1 MKLKDDTMDNQIT
14 IQALKYGNL
23 LHYEWNTTLL
33 EKTDSHIFVLGK
45 YGRKLN
51 HYTKQKVF
59 TIEAWTVEYFSFN
72 SWFTVSADVVG
83 GKIQQFY
90 CNINQPSKIE
100 GNIVSFVDL
109 DLDYVQRNGEWKV
122 VDEDEFES
130 NAIKFA
136 YPEALIHKAWEELL
150 SLKELIRK
158 KAFPFDGSLEKF
170 IDCIPV

>member
-1 MKLKDDTMDNQIT
+1 MDNLIT
-14 IQALKYGNL
+14 IQALKYGDH

-33 EKTDSHIFVLGK
+33 EKTDSHIFVLGN

-59 TIEAWTVEYFSFN
+59 TIEAWTIEYFSFH

-83 GKIQQFY
+83 GNIQQFY
-90 CNINQPSKIE
+90 CNINQPAKIE
-100 GNIVSFVDL
+100 GNVVSFVDL

-136 YPEALIHKAWEELL
+136 YPEPLIHKAKQELIG
-150 SLKELIRK
+150 LKELVSKRS
-158 KAFPFDGSLEKF
+158 FPFDGSLEKF
-170 IDCIPV
+170 IDHIPS

>member
-1 MKLKDDTMDNQIT
+1 MDNLIT

-33 EKTDSHIFVLGK
+33 EKTDSHIFVLGE

-59 TIEAWTVEYFSFN
+59 TVEAWTIEYFSFD
-72 SWFTVSADVVG
+72 SWFTVSADVVS

-90 CNINQPSKIE
+90 CNINQPAKIKD
-100 GNIVSFVDL
+100 NTVSFVDL
-109 DLDYVQRNGEWKV
+109 DLDYIQRNGEWKV

-130 NAIKFA
+130 NAIKFD
-136 YPEALIHKAWEELL
+136 YPEALIYKARQELL
-150 SLKELIRK
+150 GLKELIRK
-158 KAFPFDGSLEKF
+158 KLFPFDGSLEKF
-170 IDCIPV
+170 VDSVPK